1 MVRHSSVEDI
11 ASSHFVFS
19 GTMPLLGFYLCL
31 IFFVS
36 RHLCGPFHY
45 LCDPLSLSRDIFLSY
60 LRIFSCF
67 LFSLFLATVFLSCY
81 LYSVYPISP
90 NRSPPPPFASRCS
103 TVSNALRLCSRFF
116 LGADLHMLLTLY
128 DLQ

>member
-19 GTMPLLGFYLCL
+19 GTVPLLGFYLCL
-31 IFFVS
+31 IFFVF
-36 RHLCGPFHY
+36 RHLCGLFRY

-60 LRIFSCF
+60 LRIFPCF
-67 LFSLFLATVFLSCY
+67 LFSLFLATIFLSFY

-90 NRSPPPPFASRCS
+90 NRSLPHPHPVVLQCQVLCVYAR
-103 TVSNALRLCSRFF
+103 VSFCSR
-116 LGADLHMLLTLY
+116 TCIRY
-128 DLQ
+128 

>member
-1 MVRHSSVEDI
+1 MVRHSSFEDI

-19 GTMPLLGFYLCL
+19 CSMPLLGFYLCL

-36 RHLCGPFHY
+36 RHLCGLFRY

-67 LFSLFLATVFLSCY
+67 LFSLPLATMFLSYY

-90 NRSPPPPFASRCS
+90 NRSPPPTHPHPVVQQCQVFCVYAR
-103 TVSNALRLCSRFF
+103 VSFWAQTCIC
-116 LGADLHMLLTLY
+116 Y
-128 DLQ
+128 

>member
-19 GTMPLLGFYLCL
+19 GTVPLLGFYLCL

-36 RHLCGPFHY
+36 RHLCGLFRY

-60 LRIFSCF
+60 LRIFPCF
-67 LFSLFLATVFLSCY
+67 LFSLFLATMFLSCY
-81 LYSVYPISP
+81 LYSVYPIFP
-90 NRSPPPPFASRCS
+90 NRYPSPIRVPLLNSVKCS
-103 TVSNALRLCSRFF
+103 VFILAF
-116 LGADLHMLLTLY
+116 LSGRGLAYAINTL
-128 DLQ
+128 